1 MAFMGHVLSAQSI
14 QVDPQKVVLVK
25 NWERPRTVTEI
36 LSFLGLADYYRWFVK
51 DFSVTALPLM
61 RLTRKEIRF
70 E

>member
-25 NWERPRTVTEI
+25 NWERPRTVTEV
-36 LSFLGLADYYRWFVK
+36 LSFLGLADYYRRFVK